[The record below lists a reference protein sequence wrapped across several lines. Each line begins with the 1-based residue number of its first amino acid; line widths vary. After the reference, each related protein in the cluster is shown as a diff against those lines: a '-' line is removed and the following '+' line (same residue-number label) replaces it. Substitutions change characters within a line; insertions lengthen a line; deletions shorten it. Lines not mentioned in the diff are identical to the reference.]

1 MQQSKA
7 TDPATRP
14 LIPELEDYCRQ
25 FDAIKRDAEEL
36 LQGMS
41 EAQFNWRQSTGRWS
55 IAECLT
61 HLNVT
66 GNLYIPIIEE
76 GIKRGRARGL
86 LGEGSFRYGWFNNWF
101 VRFNEPPV
109 KTKVKAPKAFA
120 PPPDRPMIV
129 VVPEFFEVQERL
141 IDCAR
146 AANGVDLAKVKI
158 QSPAARLVR
167 LSLGRGIALMGS
179 HERRHLW
186 QARQVKNDPGFPA

>member
-7 TDPATRP
+7 TGPATES

-25 FDAIKRDAEEL
+25 FEAIKRDAADL

-41 EAQFNWRQSTGRWS
+41 EAQFNWRQSPGRWS

-76 GIKRGRARGL
+76 GIKRGRTRGL
-86 LGEGSFRYGWFNNWF
+86 LSEGPFRYGWFNNWF

-109 KTKVKAPKAFA
+109 KIKAKAPKAFV
-120 PPPDRPMIV
+120 PPPDQPMGI
-129 VVPEFFEVQERL
+129 VVPEFFEIQDRL
-141 IDCAR
+141 LDCSR
-146 AANGVDLAKVKI
+146 AANGVDLARVKI
-158 QSPAARLVR
+158 QSPATRLVR
-167 LSLGRGIALMGS
+167 LSLGRGIALMAA

-186 QARQVKNDPGFPA
+186 KARQVKDDPGFHA